1 MSSPGSLVPGQRA
14 VIRAVLLGQP
24 GGEVYLQG
32 KLVERFA
39 QQNAV
44 LVSPVSGVMRDNCCG
59 IVGGYGVGADDPEAA
74 SGGGVASAS

>member
-1 MSSPGSLVPGQRA
+1 MYPQA
-14 VIRAVLLGQP
+14 
-24 GGEVYLQG
+24 
-32 KLVERFA
+32 KLVEPFA
-39 QQNAV
+39 QQSAA